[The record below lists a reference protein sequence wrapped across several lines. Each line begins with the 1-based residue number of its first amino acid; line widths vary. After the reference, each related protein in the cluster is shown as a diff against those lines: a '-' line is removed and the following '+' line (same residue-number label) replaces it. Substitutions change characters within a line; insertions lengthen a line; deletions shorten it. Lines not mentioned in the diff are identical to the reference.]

1 MSCAPALPSDLTLNI
16 GAGGSVG
23 GYYTLQDS
31 LAVST
36 ITVTAGNTLELLGLN
51 VVRSSFTVRSDIK
64 YRRGGKRGRLLYPP
78 GFIGGFHDH
87 RDSWQHAGASWAK
100 CRALQLY
107 RQI

>member
-31 LAVST
+31 MTVST

-51 VVRSSFTVRSDIK
+51 VVRSSFTVGGTLVIRGTETINTVPLLQTGSIVTYNAPSANPVVMSTWT
-64 YRRGGKRGRLLYPP
+64 YRN
-78 GFIGGFHDH
+78 
-87 RDSWQHAGASWAK
+87 
-100 CRALQLY
+100 
-107 RQI
+107 